1 MSLVLQFASEHKIQA
16 IMPYRGGRSRGK
28 HAFCQQFL
36 HACSKLKCCENTPPP
51 YTEKCNFTA
60 QEMAPNLPCEDGVR
74 EAVPA
79 GDLK

>member
-1 MSLVLQFASEHKIQA
+1 MAV
-16 IMPYRGGRSRGK
+16 
-28 HAFCQQFL
+28 HAGNMLSANNFCML
-36 HACSKLKCCENTPPP
+36 AVNSNAVRTTPPP

>member
-1 MSLVLQFASEHKIQA
+1 MGN
-16 IMPYRGGRSRGK
+16 M
-28 HAFCQQFL
+28 AFCQQFL
-36 HACSKLKCCENTPPP
+36 HICSKLRGCENKPSPP
-51 YTEKCNFTA
+51 YTEKCSFIA